1 MHVSL
6 CGVCTWRKLRASPVF
21 PASPC
26 ATQVSYEAQ
35 YPDVDGAVEAAT
47 STSSARESELEREI
61 KTLEDRSRGL
71 QMEVELLLESQKIV
85 DK

>member
-1 MHVSL
+1 MEV
-6 CGVCTWRKLRASPVF
+6 
-21 PASPC
+21 
-26 ATQVSYEAQ
+26 
-35 YPDVDGAVEAAT
+35 AT

-61 KTLEDRSRGL
+61 KTLEDRGRGL